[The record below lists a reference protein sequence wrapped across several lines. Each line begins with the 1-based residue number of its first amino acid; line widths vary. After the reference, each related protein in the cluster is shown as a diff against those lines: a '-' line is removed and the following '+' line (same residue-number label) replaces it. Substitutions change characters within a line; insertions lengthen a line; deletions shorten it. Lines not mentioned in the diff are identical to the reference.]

1 MTRAASTGLALLLAG
16 LIAGAAAHAQVMKS
30 HNSDAPVDVVADRI
44 EVQDKANRA
53 IFTGNVHAV
62 QSDMTIDSARMT
74 VAYAKATTP
83 GASPQIQ
90 RIDAAGGVVV
100 HNSTQTAQGSMAIY
114 DLNRKLITMLGNV
127 VLNQGGS
134 QVRGGRLVMDL
145 NTGRSTVDGSA
156 VGGAG
161 STSTGRGG
169 RVTGHFIAPQ
179 RTNNNSSGG
188 TDASKTT
195 KPATTTSKPAA
206 TAKPTTGQ

>member
-1 MTRAASTGLALLLAG
+1 VMTS
-16 LIAGAAAHAQVMKS
+16 QNS
-30 HNSDAPVDVVADRI
+30 HGPVDVRADRI

-62 QSDMTIDSARMT
+62 QADMTIDSARMT
-74 VAYAKATTP
+74 VAYAKAATP

-100 HNSTQTAQGSMAIY
+100 HNATQTAQGSMAIY

-145 NTGRSTVDGSA
+145 NTGRSTIDGSA
-156 VGGAG
+156 VGAG

-179 RTNNNSSGG
+179 RNNGGGATKTNADTG
-188 TDASKTT
+188 KTT
-195 KPATTTSKPAA
+195 KPATGK
-206 TAKPTTGQ
+206 